1 LNAAVATNRLLF
13 QLRTDPLESNNAR
26 RYRAERDM
34 PFAVCAI
41 VVTTLE
47 AAKAIWDEARL
58 VEEPGFVV
66 RPP

>member
-1 LNAAVATNRLLF
+1 
-13 QLRTDPLESNNAR
+13 
-26 RYRAERDM
+26 M

-41 VVTTLE
+41 VAATLE

-58 VEEPGFVV
+58 DEEPGFVV